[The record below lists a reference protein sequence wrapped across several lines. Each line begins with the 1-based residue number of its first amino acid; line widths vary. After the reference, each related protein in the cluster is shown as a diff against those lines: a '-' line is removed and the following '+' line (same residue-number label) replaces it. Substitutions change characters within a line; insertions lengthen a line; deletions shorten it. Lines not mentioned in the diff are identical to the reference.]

1 MNRSKRSWCRLVR
14 QVIRLRAREDE
25 MMDAAEDMSLAD
37 GMFGIPAL
45 TDFLYTAMLFFSRE
59 TNAECI
65 NMCDVVIQ

>member
-37 GMFGIPAL
+37 GMFEIPAL
-45 TDFLYTAMLFFSRE
+45 TDFLYTAVILFP
-59 TNAECI
+59 
-65 NMCDVVIQ
+65 